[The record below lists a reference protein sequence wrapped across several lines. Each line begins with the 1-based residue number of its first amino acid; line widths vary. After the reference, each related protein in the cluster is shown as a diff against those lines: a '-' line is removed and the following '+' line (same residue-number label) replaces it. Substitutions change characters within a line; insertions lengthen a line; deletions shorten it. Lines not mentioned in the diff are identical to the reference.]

1 MGPLWGKCFLWFS
14 IGVCGKRPGIVFGTM
29 FSTFVRSR
37 GVEGAKK
44 FPRQGSW
51 PQIDPHAPPDEIKK
65 FIQ

>member
-37 GVEGAKK
+37 GVEEPK
-44 FPRQGSW
+44 FPRVRSW
-51 PQIDPHAPPDEIKK
+51 PQIDPHAPRTELN
-65 FIQ
+65 FLIQ